1 MSSVARYEHH
11 GPYYGGKQATI
22 LCSSDRLPRR
32 VLDYIFL
39 RRCKRCNTRTNN
51 RRRVWYETVPSA
63 APVAACDHQKGLL
76 FYFILSMVQ
85 SELDELVGT
94 RRTPRPGNP
103 SPAQAAAR
111 GGTRPLLPVR
121 NTKTFQALRAW
132 SRPPRLTAL
141 PCAGESGASR
151 T

>member
-22 LCSSDRLPRR
+22 LCSSGRLPRR
-32 VLDYIFL
+32 VLDCIFL

-111 GGTRPLLPVR
+111 GGHETPATSAKHKNFSGAARVV
-121 NTKTFQALRAW
+121 KTATVDGAALR
-132 SRPPRLTAL
+132 
-141 PCAGESGASR
+141 GEVRGE
-151 T
+151 